1 MSSTRVAVMA
11 TTGGQPLILRGN
23 PTLEEVK
30 GFIREQNRR
39 YDLRL
44 PGGPSGVPAKQII
57 SAEFYEHERDLR
69 DLSKSGTAIDISDIV
84 SE

>member
-1 MSSTRVAVMA
+1 MA

-30 GFIREQNRR
+30 GFIREHNRR
-39 YDLRL
+39 FHAGI
-44 PGGPSGVPAKQII
+44 PGGPAGLPAKQII
-57 SAEFYEHERDLR
+57 SAAYFESEAELR
-69 DLSKSGTAIDISDIV
+69 DLNESGTEIDISDIM